1 MNGWAKKRKVMHRY
15 DATAHLY
22 DMRYSEEQT
31 AKIEA
36 ALERLNIKGHSS
48 VLDVGCG
55 TGILFQHIVHEAGN
69 IVGLDISKMTL
80 IHAKERASSPNV
92 HLVWADADNMPIK
105 NNAFNYVFAIT
116 LLQNTPSPRKTL
128 DEIKRVSQTDSIFVI
143 TGLKKCFS
151 LQSFRAMLR
160 GSGFRI
166 LELMDECHLKCY
178 VAVCAHS
185 LSSL

>member
-1 MNGWAKKRKVMHRY
+1 MSGWAKKRKIMQRY

-31 AKIEA
+31 VKIQA
-36 ALERLNIKGHSS
+36 ALENINIKDHSS

-55 TGILFQHIVHEAGN
+55 TGVLFQHIVHEAEN

-80 IHAKERASSPNV
+80 IHAKERTSSPNV

-116 LLQNTPSPRKTL
+116 LLQNTPSPHKTL

-151 LQSFRAMLR
+151 LGSFRAMLR
-160 GSGFRI
+160 EAGFKI
-166 LELMDECHLKCY
+166 LELMDGYHLKCY
-178 VAVCAHS
+178 VAVCARLLH
-185 LSSL
+185 